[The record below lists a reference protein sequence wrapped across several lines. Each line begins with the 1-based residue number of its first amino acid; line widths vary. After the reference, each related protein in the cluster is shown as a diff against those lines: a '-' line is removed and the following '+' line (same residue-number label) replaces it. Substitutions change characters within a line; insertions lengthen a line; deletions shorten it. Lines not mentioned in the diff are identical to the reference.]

1 MNDDGEIVYGSVTD
15 EAKEALSYINSLY
28 NQGVIDNDFLLRT
41 STNICELIE
50 NGLCGSFFGPLW
62 APNNPLANA
71 VSRNPDRLATI
82 FNSNGFGWDNELSQP
97 EPVLQICCCKKGL

>member
-1 MNDDGEIVYGSVTD
+1 MLCSLDVYKRQVYGSVTD

-50 NGLCGSFFGPLW
+50 N
-62 APNNPLANA
+62 
-71 VSRNPDRLATI
+71 
-82 FNSNGFGWDNELSQP
+82 LS
-97 EPVLQICCCKKGL
+97 LIHI